1 MNQKILNA
9 MDKIL
14 HKISSIIETYESGA
28 FKDLHV
34 MHRELTCNMYYL
46 SQEQVKA
53 HQEWN
58 ATYYNSK
65 EKTNAA
71 KERECDKLVPE
82 LYLCRKI
89 METAKGV
96 SIAMGY
102 EIKLN

>member
-1 MNQKILNA
+1 MEEILNNITA
-9 MDKIL
+9 
-14 HKISSIIETYESGA
+14 IINTYESGE
-28 FKDLHV
+28 FKDLYK
-34 MHRELTCNMYYL
+34 MHRQLTCNLYYL
-46 SQEQVKA
+46 SQEQVKS

-58 ATYYNSK
+58 KQYYLSKAT
-65 EKTNAA
+65 TNAG

-102 EIKLN
+102 EIKMN

>member
-1 MNQKILNA
+1 MEEILTKIT
-9 MDKIL
+9 D
-14 HKISSIIETYESGA
+14 IIETYESGS
-28 FKDLHV
+28 FKDLHI

-53 HQEWN
+53 HQNWN
-58 ATYYNSK
+58 AHYYNSK
-65 EKTNAA
+65 EKTNAG
-71 KERECDKLVPE
+71 KERDCDKEIPE

-102 EIKLN
+102 EIKMN

>member
-1 MNQKILNA
+1 VDKTL
-9 MDKIL
+9 DKIT
-14 HKISSIIETYESGA
+14 SIIETYESGA

-34 MHRELTCNMYYL
+34 MHRELTCNMFYL

-53 HQEWN
+53 HQKWN

-102 EIKLN
+102 EIKMN